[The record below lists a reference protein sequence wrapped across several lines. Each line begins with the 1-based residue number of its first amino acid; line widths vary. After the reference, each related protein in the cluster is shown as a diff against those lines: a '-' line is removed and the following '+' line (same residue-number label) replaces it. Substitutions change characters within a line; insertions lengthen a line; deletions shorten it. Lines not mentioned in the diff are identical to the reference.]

1 MEASQHF
8 LRCFF
13 SHSISSLC
21 FKLCFF
27 LVKTYCYQLLSVLG
41 RLSEKVVDIWI
52 KNIKSDSSVLS
63 KEKINLTFSIS
74 CTMNWYIHINGSTK
88 ARLCTLVTPGIQL
101 CPLQVSILG
110 ARKVRTS
117 GWLRQRLG
125 CQAY

>member
-1 MEASQHF
+1 MEACQHF

-13 SHSISSLC
+13 SHSISSFC
-21 FKLCFF
+21 FKLFF
-27 LVKTYCYQLLSVLG
+27 CLVKIYCYQLLSVSG
-41 RLSEKVVDIWI
+41 TLSEKMVDIWT
-52 KNIKSDSSVLS
+52 KKIKSDSSVLY

-74 CTMNWYIHINGSTK
+74 CTMNWYIHTSKNTK

-101 CPLQVSILG
+101 CQLQVCILG

-125 CQAY
+125 CQVD